1 MSTQVQVYFVLKGS
15 FDPASI
21 TNMLKLAP
29 TEEWREGDK
38 GKSGIRKKYD
48 SWIVGTGYIKTLD
61 SSELIKKV
69 FDMLHPSK
77 DLLAKA
83 INDFDLIANFMVVAK
98 VENKETPS
106 IDFERDLL
114 KFAGEINAS
123 LEVDLHIV

>member
-1 MSTQVQVYFVLKGS
+1 
-15 FDPASI
+15 
-21 TNMLKLAP
+21 
-29 TEEWREGDK
+29 
-38 GKSGIRKKYD
+38 
-48 SWIVGTGYIKTLD
+48 LD

-69 FDMLHPSK
+69 FDILYPSK

-83 INDFDLIANFMVVAK
+83 IDDFGLIASFMVVAN